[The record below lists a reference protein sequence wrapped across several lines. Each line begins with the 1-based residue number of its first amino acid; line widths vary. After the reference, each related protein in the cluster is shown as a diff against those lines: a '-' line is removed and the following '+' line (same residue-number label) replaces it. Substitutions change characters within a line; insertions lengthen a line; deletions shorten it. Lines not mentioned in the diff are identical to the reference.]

1 MSDKRQQL
9 LFRLLPF
16 LVWAGKTDRRSL
28 SSDIIAGL
36 TGAVVVLPQG
46 VAYALIA
53 GLPPE
58 YGLYTAIITPVIA
71 GLFGSS
77 LHLISGPTA
86 AISIVVLS
94 VVSSVVPPDSSQFIP
109 MVMTLTLLAGAIQ
122 LGLGL
127 ARLGG
132 LVNFISHTVVIGF
145 TAGAAIL
152 IATSQIKYILG
163 VSIPSGLS
171 FVRGWEALFRQLDQF
186 NPYSVM
192 IAATTI
198 LVTLLVKRI
207 NSRLP
212 AMLCGMVAGA
222 AFCWFVSG
230 EQRGVTLVGALPEGL
245 PGFAIPNL
253 GFDSLTAILPG
264 AMAVAILGLVEA
276 VSIARAIAIHSGQ
289 RIDGNQE
296 FVGQGLSNM
305 VGSLFSCYAGSGS
318 FTRSGVNY
326 DSGAK
331 TPLAALF
338 AALFLVLI
346 LVYLPGITAYLPLA
360 AMGGAILLV
369 AWNLIDIHHIQQIF
383 SSDRKESLILVVT
396 FVSTLVVELEF
407 AIYMGVILSLII
419 YLRRASR
426 PRVMT
431 VAPRSIVNGTDLRS
445 IERFN
450 LPSCPQVRLVRIDG
464 SIFFGAVDHIQKAL
478 SAAGRIKEQHIVIIC
493 SGINYI
499 DLAGAEMLASEVAVM
514 AKQGKTLSF
523 CALKNT
529 VKDELA
535 SAGHIDRIGAE
546 RFHDSVDDALAV
558 ITAQLDM
565 SICHGCEHRIFRQC
579 PDVE

>member
-163 VSIPSGLS
+163 VSVASGLS
-171 FVRGWEALFRQLDQF
+171 FVSVWAALVEQLPAT
-186 NPYSVM
+186 NGYTVA
-192 IAATTI
+192 IAAATI
-198 LVTLLVKRI
+198 LMTLLVRKI
-207 NSRLP
+207 SPKLP
-212 AMLCGMVAGA
+212 AMLCGMTAGA
-222 AFCWFVSG
+222 LVCWVLDG
-230 EQRGVTLVGALPEGL
+230 ADNGVVLVGALPQGL
-245 PGFAIPNL
+245 PGFALPDI
-253 GFDSLTAILPG
+253 GFDTLTTILPG

-318 FTRSGVNY
+318 FTRTGVNY
-326 DSGAK
+326 DAGAAS
-331 TPLAALF
+331 PLAAVF
-338 AALFLVLI
+338 AALFLLMII
-346 LVYLPGITAYLPLA
+346 LFVPDITAYLPLA

-369 AWNLIDIHHIQQIF
+369 AWNLIDVHHIRQIIA
-383 SSDRKESLILVVT
+383 SDRKESLILLAT
-396 FVSTLVVELEF
+396 FLSTLVVELEF

-419 YLRRASR
+419 YLRRVSQ
-426 PRVMT
+426 PRVMA
-431 VAPRSIVNGTDLRS
+431 VAPRSLTYGTDLRS
-445 IERFN
+445 IERFG
-450 LPSCPQVRLVRIDG
+450 LPTCPQVKLIRIDG
-464 SIFFGAVDHIQKAL
+464 SMFFGAVDHIQKAL
-478 SAAGRIKEQHIVIIC
+478 AEASLMPEKHILVIC
-493 SGINYI
+493 SGVNYI
-499 DLAGAEMLASEVAVM
+499 DLAAAEMLATEVRRLDSH
-514 AKQGKTLSF
+514 GKSLSF

-529 VKDELA
+529 VKDELQQ
-535 SAGHIDRIGAE
+535 AGHIDRIGTG
-546 RFHDSVDDALAV
+546 RFYDSVDDALEAIQSELDLAV
-558 ITAQLDM
+558 CQ
-565 SICHGCEHRIFRQC
+565 GCDKRIFRQC
-579 PDVE
+579 P